1 MPTYNVNSNVGDMRG
16 RMNLHSGM
24 SLGSR
29 IKHAR
34 QRAKLTQ
41 QQVADH
47 FGIARVSV
55 TQWESERARP
65 DPRKLIGLTELLGVT
80 IGYLLQGDPL
90 PEEEPKQA
98 TPPAPAIRQ
107 QPAFVRPAEMSPL
120 VPAPDLSDERLPV
133 LGVGRGGDDGRFA
146 FNGETVEYV
155 ARPPNLIGV
164 RHAYAIY
171 VVGDSMVPR
180 YRPGEMVWVNPNKP
194 PSRYDDVVVQ
204 LHTNDPDS
212 PPEGLIKEFRAWT
225 PEKLHL
231 WQYNPEG
238 DVIFERKLVKRV
250 HVIVGSLRY

>member
-1 MPTYNVNSNVGDMRG
+1 MPTYNVNSNVGDTLG

-24 SLGSR
+24 SLGNR
-29 IKHAR
+29 IKQAR
-34 QRAKLTQ
+34 LRAKLTQ

-65 DPRKLIGLTELLGVT
+65 DPRKLIGLTELFGVT

-90 PEEEPKQA
+90 PDDPEPVAKPVEQ
-98 TPPAPAIRQ
+98 PPIII
-107 QPAFVRPAEMSPL
+107 RPAEMSPL
-120 VPAPDLSDERLPV
+120 VPAPDMSDQRLPV

-155 ARPPNLIGV
+155 ARPPNLVGV
-164 RHAYAIY
+164 KHAYAIY
-171 VVGDSMVPR
+171 VVGESMVPR
-180 YRPGEMVWVNPNKP
+180 YRPGELVWVNPNKP
-194 PSRYDDVVVQ
+194 ADRYDDVVVQ
-204 LHTNDPDS
+204 LHTNDPDA

-231 WQYNPEG
+231 WQYNPQGE
-238 DVIFERKLVKRV
+238 VVFERKLVKRV